1 MHISAVVAALV
12 IGGVFLALVVGVLLP
27 FLFVGGLVWAVVRT
41 VGALRGR
48 RDPGAPAAVGAYAAA
63 DADRDIGWA
72 VGLLV
77 AGVLWCLGRYHFAA
91 LLLGAGAAI
100 LTRGLLGM
108 RRESAPRI

>member
-12 IGGVFLALVVGVLLP
+12 IGGVLLALVVGVLLP
-27 FLFVGGLVWAVVRT
+27 FVFVGGLVWAVVRT
-41 VGALRGR
+41 VDALRGR
-48 RDPGAPAAVGAYAAA
+48 RPAGVDVDPHAA
-63 DADRDIGWA
+63 ADRDIGWA

-77 AGVLWCLGRYHFAA
+77 AGVLWCLGRWHFAA

-108 RRESAPRI
+108 RRGADAPRL